1 MAKVPTWPSLD
12 LSISGPPLSQMPF
25 RPPLSC
31 PHSLPPSLSPLFF
44 LSLFLLSV
52 LALSL
57 SLNQQMEMEVDK
69 LEGVRQIPWS
79 WGRRE
84 TDILVCLWK
93 LKAVR
98 RHSWGRRWVKDWG
111 KSHMDLFIYATASF
125 LGWGHLEGKTYV
137 LGLLLKQY
145 GFFCSACDSNTCWS

>member
-1 MAKVPTWPSLD
+1 
-12 LSISGPPLSQMPF
+12 MPF

-84 TDILVCLWK
+84 TDILVPVEIKSCSEAQLGQE
-93 LKAVR
+93 V
-98 RHSWGRRWVKDWG
+98 G
-111 KSHMDLFIYATASF
+111 K
-125 LGWGHLEGKTYV
+125 
-137 LGLLLKQY
+137 GLR
-145 GFFCSACDSNTCWS
+145 